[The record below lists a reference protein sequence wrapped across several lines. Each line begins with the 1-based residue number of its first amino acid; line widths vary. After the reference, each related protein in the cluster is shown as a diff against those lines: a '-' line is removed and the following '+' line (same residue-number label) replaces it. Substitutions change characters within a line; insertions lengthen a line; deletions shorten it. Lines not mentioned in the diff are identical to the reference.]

1 MDIPANTFP
10 PPPPYE
16 KPAGMQS
23 AVSKDAHVAS
33 QQNAGN
39 ISVNVTCVPSQQ
51 ESKPKSES
59 LSEPQYMA
67 QVPFQ
72 QPQFQPIQVQQ
83 PQFQPVQFQ
92 QPQFQPVQVQQPQF
106 QPVQVQQPQ
115 FQPVQVQQAQFQQPQ
130 YVVNQ
135 QPVICSGNLGPEP
148 AITTC
153 TNCRERVTTNVVYK
167 AGTFAWV
174 ICLVFILFG
183 LVFGC
188 CLIPFCM
195 DSFQDAYHSC
205 PQCHASLHVHKRL

>member
-39 ISVNVTCVPSQQ
+39 ISVNVTCVPSQP

-59 LSEPQYMA
+59 LSEPRYMP
-67 QVPFQ
+67 QVQAFP
-72 QPQFQPIQVQQ
+72 QPQMNQ
-83 PQFQPVQFQ
+83 VQFQ

-106 QPVQVQQPQ
+106 QQ
-115 FQPVQVQQAQFQQPQ
+115 VQVQQAQFQQPQ

-135 QPVICSGNLGPEP
+135 QPIISSGNLGAEP
-148 AITTC
+148 CLTTC
-153 TNCRERVTTNVVYK
+153 TNCRERVTTNVIYK
-167 AGTFAWV
+167 PGALTWV
-174 ICLVFILFG
+174 VCLTLILFG
-183 LVFGC
+183 FVFGC

-195 DSFQDAYHSC
+195 DICQDAHHSC
-205 PQCHASLHVHKRL
+205 PKCHTSLHVHKRL